1 MKYGSKNYETRRYD
15 LSRSI
20 QRACKRGV
28 SAARAGDYASQSVK
42 EYKRKGF
49 EGKKFNAF
57 IKEQAMLG
65 KLRAI
70 KDGKPRK

>member
-1 MKYGSKNYETRRYD
+1 MKPEDMIYQAVFKELVNG
-15 LSRSI
+15 
-20 QRACKRGV
+20 GV

-49 EGKKFNAF
+49 EGKGFNAF
-57 IKEQAMLG
+57 IKEQARLG

-70 KDGKPRK
+70 KGGKPRK